1 MSRTYDLQAVLFPC
15 TSIGVSFYKCY
26 EELQDMQE
34 KLNVYHPLTNN
45 INMLYKQYEEFKV
58 AKFLGLGLGL
68 KNVEQYPF

>member
-1 MSRTYDLQAVLFPC
+1 
-15 TSIGVSFYKCY
+15 
-26 EELQDMQE
+26 MQE

-45 INMLYKQYEEFKV
+45 VNMLYKQYEEFKV